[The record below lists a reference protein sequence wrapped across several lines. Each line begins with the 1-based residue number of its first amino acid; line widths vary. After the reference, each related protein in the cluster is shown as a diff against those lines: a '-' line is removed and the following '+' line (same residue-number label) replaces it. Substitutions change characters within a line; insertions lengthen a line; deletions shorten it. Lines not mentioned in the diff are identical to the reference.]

1 MKISKTRFIEII
13 REVVDAY
20 SREQG
25 TDTVRVPRTR
35 SRDARRMT
43 PEEAEEAAALGRRNK
58 MAARAAEKTVSPSAP
73 KTDDRYGRHAA
84 ASDLF
89 RAWNKR
95 KGQAPNPDSIIAGTN
110 NPWSADDDADP
121 EGLDPDEV
129 GTQTLDLDP
138 EQSRKLRQKES
149 KMKISK
155 ARLIEIIKEE
165 LSVINEDW
173 EGDVDDER
181 IDDHEAGRPTRWEK
195 AKQAGEDDG
204 AAGREPTPPHG
215 FASKYY
221 MRAYKDAFN
230 RTAGE
235 RAKKSR
241 QGLKRRASDLE
252 RKTQLRYKN

>member
-13 REVVDAY
+13 QEVVDAY

-25 TDTVRVPRTR
+25 TDTVIDPRAQR
-35 SRDARRMT
+35 RPARRMT
-43 PEEAEEAAALGRRNK
+43 PEESEEAAARGRRNK
-58 MAARAAEKTVSPSAP
+58 MAARAAEKTISPSAP
-73 KTDDRYGRHAA
+73 KTDDRYGRHGA

-95 KGQAPNPDSIIAGTN
+95 KGQTPNPDSIIAGTN
-110 NPWSADDDADP
+110 NPWSADDDPDP

-138 EQSRKLRQKES
+138 EQARKLRQKES

-165 LSVINEDW
+165 LSTFE
-173 EGDVDDER
+173 EGWDHDDER
-181 IDDHEAGRPTRWEK
+181 DREIEDAYLAGD
-195 AKQAGEDDG
+195 ADG
-204 AAGREPTPPHG
+204 AAGAPPAPPHG
-215 FASKYY
+215 FADRYY
-221 MRAYKDAFN
+221 MQAYKDAFN
-230 RTAGE
+230 RTAGS
-235 RAKKSR
+235 RAEKSR

-252 RKTQLRYKN
+252 RQKKLRYKN

>member
-1 MKISKTRFIEII
+1 
-13 REVVDAY
+13 
-20 SREQG
+20 
-25 TDTVRVPRTR
+25 
-35 SRDARRMT
+35 MT
-43 PEEAEEAAALGRRNK
+43 PEEAEEAAALSRRNK

-73 KTDDRYGRHAA
+73 KTDDRYGRHGA

-89 RAWNKR
+89 RAWSKR

-138 EQSRKLRQKES
+138 EQARKLRQKES

-165 LSVINEDW
+165 LSTFEEAFDPDW
-173 EGDVDDER
+173 ERDEEIEEAHRDGD
-181 IDDHEAGRPTRWEK
+181 A
-195 AKQAGEDDG
+195 DG

-235 RAKKSR
+235 RAQKSR

-252 RKTQLRYKN
+252 RQKKLRYKN